1 MQPHGQF
8 DAGVDAGRNDA
19 ALKRAESG
27 RPGRARV
34 QSLAALLALP
44 LQAQAQ
50 TDPAPTVTISAPIH
64 ATTLPLWRRRLR
76 FPRVLRTREYHR

>member
-34 QSLAALLALP
+34 QSLAALPGPAASGPGADRSDADRDHLRPDPCNNAPPVEEKAAL
-44 LQAQAQ
+44 
-50 TDPAPTVTISAPIH
+50 SAS
-64 ATTLPLWRRRLR
+64 A
-76 FPRVLRTREYHR
+76 ENS